1 MESLGFEAGQ
11 ELTVDTLTTSVVS
24 CGRSEGEALSVEW
37 IRSSMAR
44 QLGLETAGLYQYYR
58 SVDGIGELMLDAKEN
73 CAKPITTK
81 SCMACTERCFPW
93 LQEYGHSC
101 R

>member
-44 QLGLETAGLYQYYR
+44 QLGLETAGL
-58 SVDGIGELMLDAKEN
+58 
-73 CAKPITTK
+73 
-81 SCMACTERCFPW
+81 
-93 LQEYGHSC
+93 
-101 R
+101 